1 MARVATEPV
10 GPAAGGVRVR
20 QVESLAELAAAWRLV
35 AAILHQADTHPRNYD
50 FYAGHFPRH
59 PELLL
64 VALAGGGGASA
75 LAGAGP
81 GGHEAGETLCGA
93 LLAHAEPDYVW
104 IGKLA
109 VAAGHRR
116 RGAGSAL
123 LALVERNA
131 AAGGYR
137 RLMLGAAPEAEAFYA
152 RRGYRPEHRRP
163 PTGPPQRVFVKT
175 R

>member
-1 MARVATEPV
+1 VATEPV
-10 GPAAGGVRVR
+10 GPAAGSVCVR

-35 AAILHQADTHPRNYD
+35 AEILHQDDSHPRNYA
-50 FYAGHFPRH
+50 FYAHHFPRH

-64 VALAGGGGASA
+64 VALAPGGGAADSA
-75 LAGAGP
+75 VAGSGE
-81 GGHEAGETLCGA
+81 HEAGETLCGA
-93 LLAHAEPDYVW
+93 LLAHAEADYVW

-109 VAAGHRR
+109 VAAGWRR

-123 LALVERNA
+123 LELVEHNA
-131 AAGGYR
+131 AARGYG

-152 RRGYRPEHRRP
+152 RRGYRTEHRRP